1 MPRRPSPLAMTTTWA
16 DTAMVLSLP
25 PLPPPTTTTTTTT
38 TTLLTTPSPQ
48 SSTSS
53 GGEEE
58 EEEAEAEREYQDQK
72 FLEELRRRRN
82 RNRASAKRCRDK
94 KREIIFDMVTELESV
109 RTEVTKLRKTVN
121 ETQVRALHHEAKA
134 AQLAH
139 ELSTATAALKHAK
152 GREVAMRQAW
162 WGLPGPE
169 GVELHFGVV

>member
-1 MPRRPSPLAMTTTWA
+1 MTTTWA

-25 PLPPPTTTTTTTT
+25 LPPLPTAT

-58 EEEAEAEREYQDQK
+58 EAEAEVEEEEEREDQDQQL
-72 FLEELRRRRN
+72 LEELRRRRN
-82 RNRASAKRCRDK
+82 RNRVSAKRCRDK
-94 KREIIFDMVTELESV
+94 KREIIFDMVTELESM

-134 AQLAH
+134 SQLAH

-169 GVELHFGVV
+169 GVELHFGAV